1 MKFLPLVWAGLWRKP
16 LRTVFTLLSIGVAFV
31 LFGILQGV
39 GASQAHLVEEM
50 RLDRL
55 YTFARF
61 GSSLPM
67 ADGDQIQRTAGV
79 KLAAPGAYLFG
90 YYQTPKTPVGS
101 AFLML
106 DSRFF
111 DAFPEFAAVVSP
123 QQRAQLFQTQTGVII
138 SQKLAHRFGWKVGDK
153 IPLNLQY
160 SVQAPSKTWRFDV
173 LAITDDL
180 DLTLNGYAL
189 GNYTYLEQN
198 RPAADRGTVGVFWIR
213 TDDPNQA
220 AQIGQAIDKVFANS
234 GAPTRTVSE
243 RASAQRGLNAA
254 YDAVF
259 FTTAVVGAA
268 FFTLLFL
275 TANTM
280 MQSVRERT
288 SEFAVLKTLGFTDGG
303 VLALVFAES
312 ATLSVL
318 GAAAGLT
325 LAELLLPLAKKA
337 TPLAA
342 MPPIVLAEGALAAL
356 MVAVVSGLVP
366 GLRAGRL
373 SVVDALAGR

>member
-1 MKFLPLVWAGLWRKP
+1 MKFLPLIWAGLWRKP
-16 LRTVFTLLSIGVAFV
+16 LRTVFTLLSITVAFV
-31 LFGILQGV
+31 LFGVLQGV
-39 GASQAHLVEEM
+39 DASQTHLIDEM

-55 YTFARF
+55 YTSPRF
-61 GSSLPM
+61 GGLLPV
-67 ADGDQIQRTAGV
+67 ADGDQIRR
-79 KLAAPGAYLFG
+79 APGVRLMAPVGYLFG
-90 YYQTPKTPVGS
+90 YYQTPKTPLGTAIFMIDERV
-101 AFLML
+101 
-106 DSRFF
+106 F

-123 QQRAQLFQTQTGVII
+123 QQRAQLFQTQTGVIL
-138 SQKLAHRFGWKVGDK
+138 SAKLAKRFGWKIGDK

-160 SVQAPSKTWRFDV
+160 SVQTPSKAWTFDV
-173 LAITDDL
+173 LAITDDI

-189 GNYTYLEQN
+189 GNYAYLDQN
-198 RPAADRGTVGVFWIR
+198 RPPADRGLVGQFVIR
-213 TDDPNQA
+213 TSDPNQA

-254 YDAVF
+254 YDAAF
-259 FTTAVVGAA
+259 FTKAVVGAA

-325 LAELLLPLAKKA
+325 LAEALIPLAKKT

-342 MPPIVLAEGALAAL
+342 MPPIVLMQGALAAL
-356 MVAVVSGLVP
+356 LVALVSGLLP
-366 GLRAGRL
+366 GLRARRL
-373 SVVDALAGR
+373 SIVDALAGR